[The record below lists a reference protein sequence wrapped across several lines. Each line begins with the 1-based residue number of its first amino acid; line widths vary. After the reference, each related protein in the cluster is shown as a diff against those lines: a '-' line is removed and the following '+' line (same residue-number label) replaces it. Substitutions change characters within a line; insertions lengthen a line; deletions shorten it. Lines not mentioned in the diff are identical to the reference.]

1 MKVNLQRQYQDRR
14 EQDREVGLEE
24 KTVYWETCNEEARL
38 TSSSSLWASKV
49 VPSRSDLSSTLFRM
63 FWAQGESALG
73 FIADSRSSAPPHPAW
88 WPPRWSQQPHMAGT
102 HPPKSADMGRENLP
116 PTRGPSI
123 AHKPCLALR

>member
-1 MKVNLQRQYQDRR
+1 M
-14 EQDREVGLEE
+14 GLEE
-24 KTVYWETCNEEARL
+24 KTVYWETRKEEARL
-38 TSSSSLWASKV
+38 TSSSSLWASKA

-73 FIADSRSSAPPHPAW
+73 LIVDGRSSAPPHPAW
-88 WPPRWSQQPHMAGT
+88 CPPRWSQQPHMAVT
-102 HPPKSADMGRENLP
+102 PPTKSADMGRENLP